1 MQRIRSGHFARLS
14 RSGPYPEIQC
24 IRFTLLPA
32 LLGLIHLEDHRP
44 KQRGL
49 CTSLKF
55 PAEMRPDALKATL
68 KNGILEAV
76 LPKAEPIKKA
86 KIDGRPL

>member
-1 MQRIRSGHFARLS
+1 
-14 RSGPYPEIQC
+14 
-24 IRFTLLPA
+24 
-32 LLGLIHLEDHRP
+32 
-44 KQRGL
+44 
-49 CTSLKF
+49 
-55 PAEMRPDALKATL
+55 MRPDALKATL